1 MRLFA
6 ALPIPPVAVERISA
20 LRLRLAA
27 PGDRLRWSTP
37 EQWHITLRFMGDLDS
52 AQADEH
58 IAALRGLEAQNVN
71 LTLDELGVFATKGI
85 LFAHV
90 QPSASLLALQQAV
103 QRIASSAGLPSEVW
117 PFRPHITLCRSKGE
131 KGHASLLRLSRPS
144 LPGFGAPISWLA
156 EHLTLYESRLQDEG
170 AIYEAVA
177 EIPLLGSPEVHTRT

>member
-20 LRLRLAA
+20 LRLRFAA

-52 AQADEH
+52 AKADEL
-58 IAALRGLEAQNVN
+58 ITALRGLDAQKVN

-90 QPSASLLALQQAV
+90 QPSASLLELQQAV
-103 QRIASSAGLPSEVW
+103 QRIASSAGLPPELW

-144 LPGFGAPISWLA
+144 LPGFGAPICWRA
-156 EHLTLYESRLQDEG
+156 EHLVLHESLLENEG
-170 AIYEAVA
+170 AIFKAIA
-177 EIPLLGSPEVHTRT
+177 EIPLLDSPEVHTRA